1 LTADSPYLLG
11 PGEGDR
17 PRGRE
22 FTIKCGREELVL
34 VEVDH
39 TAGESEPE
47 PHIHR
52 LHADAFLML
61 EGELL
66 VRVGDGEHLVGP
78 GDFVFAPP
86 GLVHSYRSPGSERCR
101 FINIHA
107 PGMGYDERLRGRI
120 EEFDQHPPPGDG
132 GRPASEGVLLRRGEG
147 EPLDLGPAQGRIK
160 AGMDDGLGSVAVV
173 EVELAPESGG
183 PPPHSHARLTDSFYV
198 LDGTLTV
205 LLGDEEHEAPAGSYA
220 LVAPGNVHTVSN
232 PGREPVRFLNVS
244 VPGGLDRYLRELA
257 AADPADFPTIAAR
270 HDVIV
275 APGGPAAPASFR
287 SRSP

>member
-1 LTADSPYLLG
+1 MIDAVAADSPQLLG
-11 PGEGDR
+11 PGEGER

-22 FTIKCGREELVL
+22 FTIKCGRDDLVL

-39 TAGESEPE
+39 AAGDSEPE

-52 LHADAFLML
+52 GHADSFLML

-86 GLVHSYRSPGSERCR
+86 GLVHSYRSPGSDGCR

-107 PGMGYDERLRGRI
+107 PGMGYDERLRGRV
-120 EEFDQHPPPGDG
+120 EQFDQYPPPADG
-132 GRPASEGVLLRRGEG
+132 GRPASDGILLRRGEG

-160 AGMDDGLGSVAVV
+160 VGADDGLGSVAVV
-173 EVELAPESGG
+173 ELELAPESGG
-183 PPPHSHARLTDSFYV
+183 PPPHRHAGLTDSFYV

-205 LLGDEEHEAPAGSYA
+205 LLGEEEHDAGAGSYV
-220 LVAPGNVHTVSN
+220 LVPAGNVHAVSN
-232 PGREPVRFLNVS
+232 PSGKPVRFLNVS
-244 VPGGLDRYLRELA
+244 VPGGLDRYLQELA
-257 AADPADFPTIAAR
+257 AADPADFPAVAAR

-275 APGGPAAPASFR
+275 A
-287 SRSP
+287 